1 MLEHRIKTASPE
13 EFWPLMH
20 QLQDAQDR
28 LVQAQLRVAQAKYPE
43 IKDPASVKFF
53 AAVDA
58 LEGR

>member
-1 MLEHRIKTASPE
+1 MLEHRVKTASPE

-28 LVQAQLRVAQAKYPE
+28 LVQAQLQVTQAKNP
-43 IKDPASVKFF
+43 DASPATVRFF

-58 LEGR
+58 LGRR